1 MSMNYDSHDRSFPDV
16 IGESR
21 FFNPESF
28 WDWIVRSSRTMTDS
42 DFMGRHYIEKYRKN
56 MLYLLYRQLLMYS
69 KRSEQADSLFNL
81 KTPAIYD
88 DISPRQFVIPACP
101 ESFRKR
107 GIPDALRLRE

>member
-1 MSMNYDSHDRSFPDV
+1 MY
-16 IGESR
+16 
-21 FFNPESF
+21 PE
-28 WDWIVRSSRTMTDS
+28 
-42 DFMGRHYIEKYRKN
+42 
-56 MLYLLYRQLLMYS
+56 
-69 KRSEQADSLFNL
+69 RSEQADSLFNL